1 MQTTLARHLEGVVV
15 AKVPIQH
22 QISQGKE
29 AAHQTQ
35 QCLYHALDA
44 SQLLG
49 QCHLSLVLVLAAF
62 GASWLTLRFSG
73 LALGSLLP
81 GLSGS
86 FLGLALDHLLHTYG
100 IRATLLGTNK
110 RQGEEGQT
118 GHRFAVQT
126 REEPVQTV
134 SAPSRLGHHTFV
146 PGHHIDVFGVE
157 QLGSE

>member
-44 SQLLG
+44 GQLLG

-134 SAPSRLGHHTFV
+134 SAPARLGHHTISV
-146 PGHHIDVFGVE
+146 NLRC
-157 QLGSE
+157 QRLS